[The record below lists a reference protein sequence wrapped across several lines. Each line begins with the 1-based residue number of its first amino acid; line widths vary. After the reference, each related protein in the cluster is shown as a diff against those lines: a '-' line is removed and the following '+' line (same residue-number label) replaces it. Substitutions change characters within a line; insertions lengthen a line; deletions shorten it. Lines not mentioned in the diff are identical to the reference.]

1 MAVKHANKSTATTA
15 RAGRGGAACWRGETP
30 PARHSVCGGRD
41 QRKTGRAG
49 RAAPEHLRAGQ
60 SAVCHASALAGV
72 EHAPRQKGDE
82 RAGPRT
88 QPGPATCLPNA
99 GPVLPAPGPP
109 ILGGGRAAE
118 RRVNTAVTPRPSSSP
133 VMFSK
138 AQRESGFS
146 KATLPFL
153 SLTHSLIHS
162 ANIYGPLPKMCW
174 PPQHWGTP
182 VKLTKDTS

>member
-30 PARHSVCGGRD
+30 LARHSVCGGRD
-41 QRKTGRAG
+41 QRKTGRTG

-118 RRVNTAVTPRPSSSP
+118 RRVNTAVTSS
-133 VMFSK
+133 K
-138 AQRESGFS
+138 QLSGYVFKGPERKWLQQGNAS
-146 KATLPFL
+146 VSFTH
-153 SLTHSLIHS
+153 SLTHSFSKYLR
-162 ANIYGPLPKMCW
+162 AAP
-174 PPQHWGTP
+174 
-182 VKLTKDTS
+182 